1 MWDSRSRLSFGH
13 KAQESCICSDA
24 AGSSSLADSRGRLS
38 AHELI
43 RYARPELA
51 IIETL
56 VNLSSHPAS
65 SSSASRRA
73 PGGKD
78 ASLYEFFGPGGV
90 LSRTHS
96 AYEFRRGQLQMAQ
109 AVEQALQEKR
119 HLIVEAGTGTG
130 KTLAYLMPVI
140 RLGKR
145 VIIST
150 GTKNLQE
157 QLFYKDV
164 PFLERALCGEPAS
177 GTRLSVCYMKG
188 RNNYLCRKKLYEL
201 TDQPVLNGLQEIEQ
215 YRAIAAW
222 EKTTGT
228 GDRAELA
235 ELPEASLLW
244 HKLDAR
250 ADACIGQKC
259 SEWERCFITEMRRKA
274 MESDIIIVNHHLFF
288 ADLAIKLQADG
299 APDAGILPEVG
310 AVIFDEAHELEDV
323 AGNYFGISV
332 SNLRMEELA
341 RDVEN
346 SLQHHKMTSAS
357 LSGALGSLR
366 ERSQLFF
373 SLLPPGDGRFAFETR
388 REFLEENGDE
398 FVALNQAITRL
409 AGELEGLAQKPEE
422 IFNFVRRAQEMQVQL
437 QFAMESEDRN
447 TVFWI
452 EWRGGRFGSRGSA
465 NKGETFGHG
474 RQNVFLQATPID
486 VGPILRECLWSKLEC
501 AVLTSATLAVGG
513 GFEYIRQRL
522 GMEHVRESVLPSH
535 FDYES
540 QALLYV
546 PPDLPDART
555 PQFTAKAAE
564 RIRRLLEITR
574 GRAFVLF
581 TSYAQMNDIYQR
593 LLGEVEFPIL
603 RQGDAPKSALLDEFR
618 LTPNAVLFATS
629 SFWQGVDVQGEQ
641 LSCVIIDKLP
651 FAVPNDPVV
660 EARIRN
666 VREAGGNPF
675 YDYQIPQ
682 AAISLK
688 QGFGR
693 LIRTRSDRGVLSLL
707 DNRITQQRYGQVFF
721 DSLPDYAFSMR
732 FPDVEKFFDV

>member
-1 MWDSRSRLSFGH
+1 
-13 KAQESCICSDA
+13 
-24 AGSSSLADSRGRLS
+24 
-38 AHELI
+38 
-43 RYARPELA
+43 
-51 IIETL
+51 
-56 VNLSSHPAS
+56 
-65 SSSASRRA
+65 
-73 PGGKD
+73 
-78 ASLYEFFGPGGV
+78 
-90 LSRTHS
+90 
-96 AYEFRRGQLQMAQ
+96 MAQ
-109 AVEQALQEKR
+109 AVEQALEEKR

-140 RLGKR
+140 RSGKR

-164 PFLERALCGEPAS
+164 PFLEQALFGDSAS
-177 GTRLSVCYMKG
+177 SRLSVCYMKG
-188 RNNYLCRKKLYEL
+188 RNNYLCRKKLYDL
-201 TDQPVLNGLQEIEQ
+201 TDQPVLSGLEEIEQ

-222 EKTTGT
+222 EKTTST

-235 ELPEASLLW
+235 ELPEASALW

-250 ADACIGQKC
+250 SDACIGQEC
-259 SEWERCFITEMRRKA
+259 SEYERCFITEMRRRG

-299 APDAGILPEVG
+299 APDAGILPEAA

-332 SNLRMEELA
+332 SNLRVEDLA
-341 RDVEN
+341 RDVET
-346 SLQHHKMTSAS
+346 SLQHNRMMSAS

-366 ERSQLFF
+366 ERSQFFF

-398 FVALNQAITRL
+398 FIAFNQALTRL
-409 AGELEGLAQKPEE
+409 AGELEGLPQKPEE
-422 IFNFVRRAQEMQVQL
+422 IFNFVRRAQELQVQL
-437 QFAMESEDRN
+437 AFAMESDDRN

-452 EWRGGRFGSRGSA
+452 ERRGGRGNNRQAGRAASA
-465 NKGETFGHG
+465 SESNARG

-522 GMEHVRESVLPSH
+522 GLEHPRESVLPSH

-540 QALLYV
+540 QALFYV

-555 PQFTAKAAE
+555 PQFATLAAE
-564 RIRRLLEITR
+564 RIRKLLEITR

-593 LLGEVEFPIL
+593 LLGELEFPML
-603 RQGDAPKSALLDEFR
+603 RQGDAPKSALLEEFR

-641 LSCVIIDKLP
+641 LSCVIIDRLP
-651 FAVPNDPVV
+651 FAVPSDPVV
-660 EARIRN
+660 AARVKAID
-666 VREAGGNPF
+666 ADGGNAF
-675 YDYQIPQ
+675 FQYQVP
-682 AAISLK
+682 AAVITLK

-693 LIRTRSDRGVLSLL
+693 LIRSLHDRGLLVLL
-707 DNRITQQRYGQVFF
+707 DNRILKKQYGRVFIE
-721 DSLPDYAFSMR
+721 SLPNYKKTTDMQV
-732 FPDVEKFFDV
+732 VEEFFGTNG

>member
-1 MWDSRSRLSFGH
+1 V
-13 KAQESCICSDA
+13 
-24 AGSSSLADSRGRLS
+24 
-38 AHELI
+38 
-43 RYARPELA
+43 
-51 IIETL
+51 T
-56 VNLSSHPAS
+56 LSSQPAS
-65 SSSASRRA
+65 SAPPPRA
-73 PGGKD
+73 APSGKD
-78 ASLYEFFGPGGV
+78 ASLYQFFAPGGV
-90 LSRTHS
+90 LARTHP

-109 AVEQALQEKR
+109 AVEQALEEKR

-140 RLGKR
+140 RSGKR

-164 PFLERALCGEPAS
+164 PFLEHALYANHVGTAAS
-177 GTRLSVCYMKG
+177 AVQPGQGPGRLSVCYMKG
-188 RNNYLCRKKLYEL
+188 RNNYLCRKKLYDL
-201 TDQPVLNGLQEIEQ
+201 TDQPVLSGLEEIEQ

-222 EKTTGT
+222 EKTTTT

-235 ELPEASLLW
+235 ELPEASALW

-250 ADACIGQKC
+250 TEACIGQKC
-259 SEWERCFITEMRRKA
+259 SEWERCFITEMRRRG

-299 APDAGILPEVG
+299 APDAGILPEAA

-332 SNLRMEELA
+332 SNLRVEDLA
-341 RDVEN
+341 RDVEA
-346 SLQHHKMTSAS
+346 SLQHNRMLSAS

-366 ERSQLFF
+366 ERSQFFF
-373 SLLPPGDGRFAFETR
+373 SLLPPGEGRFAFETR

-398 FVALNQAITRL
+398 FLALIQALTRL
-409 AGELEGLAQKPEE
+409 AGELEGLPQKPEE
-422 IFNFVRRAQEMQVQL
+422 IFNLVRRAQELQVQL
-437 QFAMESEDRN
+437 GFAMESDDRN

-452 EWRGGRFGSRGSA
+452 ERRGERMNSPQRHRGTEKS
-465 NKGETFGHG
+465 KGGFQS

-513 GFEYIRQRL
+513 GFDYIRQRL
-522 GMEHVRESVLPSH
+522 GLEHARESVLPSH
-535 FDYES
+535 FDYEN
-540 QALLYV
+540 QALFYV

-555 PQFTAKAAE
+555 PQFTALASD
-564 RIRRLLEITR
+564 RIRKLLEITR

-581 TSYAQMNDIYQR
+581 TSYAQMNDVYQR
-593 LLGEVEFPIL
+593 LLGALEFPML
-603 RQGDAPKSALLDEFR
+603 RQGDAPKSALLEEFR

-641 LSCVIIDKLP
+641 LSCVIIDRLP
-651 FAVPNDPVV
+651 FAVPSDPVV
-660 EARIRN
+660 AARVKAID
-666 VREAGGNPF
+666 ADGGNAF
-675 YDYQIPQ
+675 FQYQVP
-682 AAISLK
+682 AAVITLK

-693 LIRTRSDRGVLSLL
+693 LIRSLHDRGLLVLL
-707 DNRITQQRYGQVFF
+707 DNRILKKQYGRVFIE
-721 DSLPDYAFSMR
+721 SLPNYKKTTEMR
-732 FPDVEKFFDV
+732 VVEEFFGVAE

>member
-1 MWDSRSRLSFGH
+1 
-13 KAQESCICSDA
+13 
-24 AGSSSLADSRGRLS
+24 
-38 AHELI
+38 
-43 RYARPELA
+43 
-51 IIETL
+51 
-56 VNLSSHPAS
+56 
-65 SSSASRRA
+65 
-73 PGGKD
+73 
-78 ASLYEFFGPGGV
+78 
-90 LSRTHS
+90 
-96 AYEFRRGQLQMAQ
+96 MAQ
-109 AVEQALQEKR
+109 AVEQALAEKR

-130 KTLAYLMPVI
+130 KTLAYLMPAI
-140 RLGKR
+140 RSGKR

-164 PFLERALCGEPAS
+164 PFLERALANGLPAS
-177 GTRLSVCYMKG
+177 GSRLSVCYMKG

-201 TDQPVLNGLQEIEQ
+201 TDQPVLSGLQEIEQ

-299 APDAGILPEVG
+299 APDAGVLPEAA
-310 AVIFDEAHELEDV
+310 AVVFDEAHELENV
-323 AGNYFGISV
+323 AGSYFGISV

-341 RDVEN
+341 RDVE
-346 SLQHHKMTSAS
+346 SSMQHHRMLSAS

-366 ERSQLFF
+366 ERAQFF
-373 SLLPPGDGRFAFETR
+373 FALLPPGDGRFAFDTR

-398 FVALNQAITRL
+398 FVALNQALTRL
-409 AGELEGLAQKPEE
+409 AGELEGLPQKPEE
-422 IFNFVRRAQEMQVQL
+422 VFNFVRRAQEIQVQL
-437 QFAMESEDRN
+437 GFALESEDRN

-452 EWRGGRFGSRGSA
+452 ERRGGGRFGSRDGG
-465 NKGETFGHG
+465 NKVAETSSRG

-486 VGPILRECLWSKLEC
+486 VGPILRECLWSKLDC
-501 AVLTSATLAVGG
+501 AVLASATLAVGG

-522 GMEHVRESVLPSH
+522 GLEHARESVLPSH

-546 PPDLPDART
+546 PPDLPDPRT
-555 PQFTAKAAE
+555 PQFTARASE
-564 RIRRLLEITR
+564 RIRKLLEITR

-581 TSYAQMNDIYQR
+581 TSYAQMNDIHQR
-593 LLGEVEFPIL
+593 LLGEVEFPLL
-603 RQGDAPKSALLDEFR
+603 RQGDAPKSALLEEFR
-618 LTPNAVLFATS
+618 LTPNAVLLATS

-641 LSCVIIDKLP
+641 LSCVIIDRLP
-651 FAVPNDPVV
+651 FAVPSDPVV
-660 EARIRN
+660 AARVKAID
-666 VREAGGNPF
+666 ADGGNAF
-675 YDYQIPQ
+675 FQYQVP
-682 AAISLK
+682 AAVITLK

-693 LIRTRSDRGVLSLL
+693 LIRSLDDRGLLVLL
-707 DNRITQQRYGQVFF
+707 DNRILKKQYGRVFIE
-721 DSLPDYAFSMR
+721 SLPNYKKTTEMSV
-732 FPDVEKFFDV
+732 VEKFFGV